1 MRLPLLRLIRY
12 CRAVGGPRW
21 ARIAS
26 TSNSGASGSISTS
39 SRCEFAAPSVR
50 RGESDDEPV
59 ADTVEG
65 GGKDKVP
72 DVEDAS
78 GQGGDGDDVDA

>member
-1 MRLPLLRLIRY
+1 
-12 CRAVGGPRW
+12 
-21 ARIAS
+21 
-26 TSNSGASGSISTS
+26 
-39 SRCEFAAPSVR
+39 
-50 RGESDDEPV
+50 V